1 MKIKISI
8 IVITYNHNF
17 DTERSSLNS
26 AMKSNNV
33 SKTSTGGKLKSQYVW
48 KTWKQCRK
56 ADQQ

>member
-33 SKTSTGGKLKSQYVW
+33 SKTSTGGKLKSQYV
-48 KTWKQCRK
+48 
-56 ADQQ
+56 